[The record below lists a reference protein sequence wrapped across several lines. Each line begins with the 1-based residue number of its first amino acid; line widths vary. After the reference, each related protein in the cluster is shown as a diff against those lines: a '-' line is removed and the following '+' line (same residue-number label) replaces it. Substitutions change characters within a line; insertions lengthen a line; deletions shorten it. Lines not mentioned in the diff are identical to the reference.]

1 MVVVFCL
8 KIPLSTAGAR
18 IFGRIVFPSMLL
30 SSLLGRVDLGVIG
43 ALGMNTRESGSILS
57 DLVVPFLRPL
67 VQLRLNDGFV
77 LVWTPP
83 SASMNGPGRL
93 VCAFLWHA
101 RLTRNSPFL
110 DDGLDPLGENLLATH
125 DRGRHGSGFD

>member
-1 MVVVFCL
+1 MVVIFCL
-8 KIPLSTAGAR
+8 KIPLSTAGTR
-18 IFGRIVFPSMLL
+18 IFCGIVFPSMLL
-30 SSLLGRVDLGVIG
+30 SCWFGRVDLGVIS

-93 VCAFLWHA
+93 VCAFLWHTW
-101 RLTRNSPFL
+101 LTAVPFL